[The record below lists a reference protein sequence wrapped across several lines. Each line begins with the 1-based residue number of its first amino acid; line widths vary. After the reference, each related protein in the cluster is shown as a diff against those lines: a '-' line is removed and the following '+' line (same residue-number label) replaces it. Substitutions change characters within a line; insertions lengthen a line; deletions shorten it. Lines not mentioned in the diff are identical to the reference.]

1 MNFASKWKETENIL
15 LSEVTQKGNVLCS
28 LLWEAPRYKSSD
40 EITYHGVIA
49 ESSRVKW
56 DHFSYRLLGSN
67 REGISGY
74 VIWLGKWAK

>member
-15 LSEVTQKGNVLCS
+15 LSDVTQKGNVLCS

-49 ESSRVKW
+49 EASRVK
-56 DHFSYRLLGSN
+56 
-67 REGISGY
+67 
-74 VIWLGKWAK
+74 